1 MKTETTAKVL
11 LLMIIAALILVAFIV
26 MPSCEANREYNWQV
40 TRTNVLTVEGSKCSR
55 TVKIVFDTTGLTIE
69 DMRAE
74 DNLHTFTVAVAPL
87 DTIWLYKKIY
97 ALSKDSILY
106 QCSQHGIPA
115 YCPEY

>member
-1 MKTETTAKVL
+1 MRKNPEMRWIVL
-11 LLMIIAALILVAFIV
+11 LTVIILAMVAFLIFG
-26 MPSCEANREYNWQV
+26 CEANREYNWQV
-40 TRTNVLTVEGSKCSR
+40 TRTNVLTAEGSKCSR
-55 TVKIVFDTTGLTIE
+55 TVKIVFDTAGLTIKE
-69 DMRAE
+69 MRAE
-74 DNLHTFTVAVAPL
+74 DNLHTFTVTVAPL